1 MVRQIA
7 ALFADEF
14 VVQAAVGYVASSMVR
29 TEGLLLGARILLVR
43 LLVVV
48 LIANAHIVVDLTR
61 VDLLLAHR
69 AMRMH
74 RPVACHLFIHITRP
88 FVVTVV
94 VGVLELAEV
103 ARVIHTDTY
112 GSSMDCLLL
121 PGMAI
126 LLYKG
131 GRLGL

>member
-14 VVQAAVGYVASSMVR
+14 IMQAAVGYVASSMVR

-48 LIANAHIVVDLTR
+48 LIANAHVVVDLTR
-61 VDLLLAHR
+61 VDLLLAHC

-94 VGVLELAEV
+94 V
-103 ARVIHTDTY
+103 
-112 GSSMDCLLL
+112 
-121 PGMAI
+121 
-126 LLYKG
+126 
-131 GRLGL
+131 